1 MLSPKKEKKNIK
13 KKSITPLN
21 SNKILKLSDL
31 KEKKNENYDND
42 EKILFKYNE
51 NLKNKYK
58 KLKKKSL
65 TSFNQRN
72 YNSKPISPRI
82 LKPPNY
88 FLKEMKKTNSHLF
101 INNSNLL
108 TQGNSFQ
115 SKINNISQNTFSDNK
130 TPKINSRNSIN
141 FMDRQK
147 LKSTKLMGLKLYEEF
162 EVEHRQKNKE
172 LKNDYSNSNNNSL
185 NNSLNKDKYNFKKNN
200 SFLESFMTSKDDIF
214 QKRTFNKRRIN
225 YSLNQLMK
233 LNPYHYVS
241 TRVRYNNA
249 IEIKKISEKLGDVN
263 SEEQNK
269 IISTYKTH
277 FFKNKKINSK
287 IIKTFKVNFNNNLSY
302 KGGLVWRILS
312 KLNDNIIPSELK
324 QICKLQGYTELWYYY
339 GILLEKLLLNY
350 PIFKWFLEK
359 EKLMEENVFKE
370 YIHCLKLDINIDPSF
385 PNKVFL
391 LFDNYE
397 NGKINIKDFYF
408 IMKLTSSS
416 SEIDKFN
423 FFIKLFEDLNRKDT
437 NFCINV
443 IEVFEIFKNIIVK
456 DWKKNIKKLRE
467 NFRKEFNE
475 NKKIKSDFYTSKDKM
490 INFMVNN
497 KYFKTLIDNFKK
509 EYKFAP
515 FNYNEKIN
523 LIFNSTVRNVKK
535 FINEKNGVISICE
548 HDIKNYEK
556 ILQSIQEKDNWIKKL
571 KIYNNYIEGNNNI

>member
-58 KLKKKSL
+58 KLRKKSL

-200 SFLESFMTSKDDIF
+200 SFLESYMTSKDDIF

-535 FINEKNGVISICE
+535 FRW
-548 HDIKNYEK
+548 H
-556 ILQSIQEKDNWIKKL
+556 
-571 KIYNNYIEGNNNI
+571 YI